1 MYKIFHKRTCGLSHQ
16 IKGPTIVKL
25 AKIGSCRK
33 IASFT
38 IVGPLIWCDNPQVR
52 LWKILYINNNDF
64 HNIGRSQM
72 SAGACCYFRTSK
84 PHSGTLWHVLKLKNI
99 PSDLIHICKPVFHHP
114 STFLNIFF
122 LTFLSSP
129 TGCKFLIKQIQN
141 VYYAEYLRFY
151 PQFMQIKMRICT
163 YFSLSQQVSVTAT
176 ADLLTLIFEVK
187 VQCRSK
193 IA

>member
-1 MYKIFHKRTCGLSHQ
+1 MISWQFDWSQTCKYLQFYIAFNFLDCFLSKGVGSSKKFTGVLLCAWVQLICKRR
-16 IKGPTIVKL
+16 
-25 AKIGSCRK
+25 A
-33 IASFT
+33 
-38 IVGPLIWCDNPQVR
+38 PLHIYPE
-52 LWKILYINNNDF
+52 I
-64 HNIGRSQM
+64 
-72 SAGACCYFRTSK
+72 T
-84 PHSGTLWHVLKLKNI
+84 HVLKLKNI
-99 PSDLIHICKPVFHHP
+99 TSDLIHICKPVFHHP

>member
-1 MYKIFHKRTCGLSHQ
+1 MRFKQRHWERMQNKKNPWYLDNLTGHKHTN
-16 IKGPTIVKL
+16 IYN
-25 AKIGSCRK
+25 
-33 IASFT
+33 FT
-38 IVGPLIWCDNPQVR
+38 LPLIFGLLPFQ
-52 LWKILYINNNDF
+52 
-64 HNIGRSQM
+64 RSWY
-72 SAGACCYFRTSK
+72 SSK
-84 PHSGTLWHVLKLKNI
+84 KFTGVLLCAWVQLICKRMRRAPLHIYPEITHVLKLKKI
-99 PSDLIHICKPVFHHP
+99 TSDSYLQACSIQVFKY
-114 STFLNIFF
+114 FI

-129 TGCKFLIKQIQN
+129 TRYKFLNKQIN
-141 VYYAEYLRFY
+141 TECIVYYAEYLRFY